1 MAERDSKDLVFVGL
15 GNPGSKYAMTRHN
28 MGYLVIEGFAHLHG
42 MPLKEEKKLKAR
54 VCKGMIGDFTIHLV
68 MPTTY
73 MNESG
78 QAVRKYLDY
87 YKLTPQ
93 DVVVVTDDMAIPFG
107 ELRLRSQGS
116 AGGHNGLKSVE
127 QHLKTKMYSR
137 LRVGIAT
144 KQEHQ
149 QEMRD
154 FVLGT
159 FTKKEVDQLP
169 QILDK
174 GAKALEMLLTES
186 LTNVMNVVNSKVVKP
201 EEEKQNG

>member
-1 MAERDSKDLVFVGL
+1 MTERESKEFVFVGL
-15 GNPGSKYAMTRHN
+15 GNPGNKYVMTRHN
-28 MGYLVIEGFAHLHG
+28 MGYLVIEGLAHLHG
-42 MPLKEEKKLKAR
+42 IPLREEKKLKAKIG
-54 VCKGMIGDFTIHLV
+54 KGVIGQYTIHLV

-87 YKLTPQ
+87 YKLAPQ
-93 DVVVVTDDMAIPFG
+93 EVVVVTDDVAIPFG

-127 QHLKTKMYSR
+127 QHLKTQMYAR
-137 LRVGIAT
+137 LKVGITT

-149 QEMRD
+149 QDMRD

-174 GAKALEMLLTES
+174 GVKTLEMLLVES
-186 LTNVMNVVNSKVVKP
+186 FTNVMNVVNSKVKP